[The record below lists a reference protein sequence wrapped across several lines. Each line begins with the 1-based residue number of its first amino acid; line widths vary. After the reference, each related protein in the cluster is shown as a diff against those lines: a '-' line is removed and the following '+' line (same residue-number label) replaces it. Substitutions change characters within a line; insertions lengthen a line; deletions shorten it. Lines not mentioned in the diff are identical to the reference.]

1 MSKKSGVKGSTV
13 EQISRRKRV
22 ITMLEQTLKRG
33 TKTIKNIPGEVGQE
47 WKHVQEQLSDKDI
60 VRIKK
65 ELEILKTRV

>member
-33 TKTIKNIPGEVGQE
+33 TKTIKDGSQL
-47 WKHVQEQLSDKDI
+47 QLSDKDI
-60 VRIKK
+60 ARVKK
-65 ELEILKTRV
+65 EIETLKTRV

>member
-33 TKTIKNIPGEVGQE
+33 TKTIKDGSQL
-47 WKHVQEQLSDKDI
+47 QLSDKDI
-60 VRIKK
+60 VRVKK
-65 ELEILKTRV
+65 EIETLKTRV